1 MIKNLEKSSRNII
14 ELKKMG
20 ISNVE
25 KYMMWVQ
32 GTVKDKKQAIK
43 EEDDEI

>member
-1 MIKNLEKSSRNII
+1 MIKNLEKSAQNIL

-25 KYMMWVQ
+25 KHMMWIQ
-32 GTVKDKKQAIK
+32 GTVEEKKQAIK
-43 EEDDEI
+43 D

>member
-1 MIKNLEKSSRNII
+1 
-14 ELKKMG
+14 MG

-32 GTVKDKKQAIK
+32 GTVNDKKQAIK
-43 EEDDEI
+43 EEGDEI